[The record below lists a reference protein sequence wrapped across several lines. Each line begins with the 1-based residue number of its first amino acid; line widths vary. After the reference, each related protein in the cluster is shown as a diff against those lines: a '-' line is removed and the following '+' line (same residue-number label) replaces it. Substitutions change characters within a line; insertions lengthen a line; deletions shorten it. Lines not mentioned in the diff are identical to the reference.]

1 MTPKTKKLRF
11 WATILLV
18 ISILLNVAPVA
29 IYTVIG
35 FVEADLVVEKIALTS
50 TIFIVIIMTLVAI
63 VNKTTMRSRI
73 WVIILGLYA
82 CLDMFITPLI
92 IIAVCQ
98 VVDEWLANPIY
109 KSCRNRYIINKEIDK
124 R

>member
-1 MTPKTKKLRF
+1 MTSTTKKYRRL
-11 WATILLV
+11 AALLLIV
-18 ISILLNVAPVA
+18 SILLNVAPIA
-29 IYTVIG
+29 AYTIIG
-35 FVEADLVVEKIALTS
+35 FVEADLIVEKVALTT
-50 TIFIVIIMTLVAI
+50 TIFIVVIMTLIAI
-63 VNKTTMRSRI
+63 VNKTTLRSRI
-73 WVIILGLYA
+73 WVIMLGLYI

-98 VVDEWLANPIY
+98 ILDEWFAHPIY